1 MGNRHM
7 NQTDL
12 TKLTESLKKCGIE
25 TNEPLIKKFNEFVKY
40 QKLNDKIDGMINQ
53 ANESKISDNEF
64 KGMIDEQKEIMKQ
77 LGIRDIDF
85 EETPELI
92 KLPEILNTRNSN
104 TRNSNTRNSNTR
116 NSNTRNSNTRNLNTR
131 NSNTRNSNSYK
142 SNKKINI
149 KIFNLNEITN
159 YEVDNNK
166 YYFYGNNQEP
176 VNKVR
181 LIDNRIIKIDQLS
194 LEQQEDL
201 SDDIDLKNT
210 KGQNTK
216 GQNTKGQNT
225 KGQNT
230 KLKSRKIKKL
240 QKINGKKKKYSKVK
254 SNRHIYHKIPLYA
267 RNNYIERPIGL
278 KKRRKTKRINTKI
291 IKDIPEVNSRGSR
304 VPFRGF
310 MDFFKLS

>member
-12 TKLTESLKKCGIE
+12 TKLTESLKKCGNE
-25 TNEPLIKKFNEFVKY
+25 T
-40 QKLNDKIDGMINQ
+40 
-53 ANESKISDNEF
+53 KISDNEF

-116 NSNTRNSNTRNLNTR
+116 NSNTRNLNTR

-159 YEVDNNK
+159 
-166 YYFYGNNQEP
+166 
-176 VNKVR
+176 
-181 LIDNRIIKIDQLS
+181 
-194 LEQQEDL
+194 
-201 SDDIDLKNT
+201 
-210 KGQNTK
+210 
-216 GQNTKGQNT
+216 
-225 KGQNT
+225 
-230 KLKSRKIKKL
+230 
-240 QKINGKKKKYSKVK
+240 
-254 SNRHIYHKIPLYA
+254 
-267 RNNYIERPIGL
+267 
-278 KKRRKTKRINTKI
+278 
-291 IKDIPEVNSRGSR
+291 
-304 VPFRGF
+304 
-310 MDFFKLS
+310 